1 MMRGIR
7 TGGGWSARP
16 IDAAIG
22 GSIGGSIER
31 DDPGSSRGWRRACA
45 RLQAVPLGS
54 FAASCAASLVA
65 FLALA
70 SAAAEAP
77 ASPERPSAPA
87 TWHATVFFSNGE
99 TYRIIHYWSAG
110 TSMRAETLISG
121 HPITTIVRG
130 DRYVTFDRLT
140 GEGIEI
146 ERSPAAIAD
155 DRGRVRPFGIELE
168 ELKQA
173 GGERIEETTM
183 SGVPVEVWRLT
194 DDTSR
199 RTVWVSQK
207 APHVPI
213 RAETF
218 VRGSSQT
225 LVFDYSSWRFDLEIP
240 AAFFALPG
248 EARIV
253 RYGHAE
259 FLGKSAQQPIDR
271 APILYPDLL
280 YGGSP

>member
-1 MMRGIR
+1 MMREVQRAYERSRRGLGR
-7 TGGGWSARP
+7 MSSAALRAGLVPVLLSACLLAPVLASFARP
-16 IDAAIG
+16 SG
-22 GSIGGSIER
+22 
-31 DDPGSSRGWRRACA
+31 
-45 RLQAVPLGS
+45 
-54 FAASCAASLVA
+54 
-65 FLALA
+65 
-70 SAAAEAP
+70 AAEAP
-77 ASPERPSAPA
+77 AAAQKPADPEKSAVPG

-130 DRYVTFDRLT
+130 DRYVAFDRLT
-140 GEGIEI
+140 GEGIDV
-146 ERSPAAIAD
+146 ERSPAAIAAD
-155 DRGRVRPFGIELE
+155 AGRLRPFGIELD
-168 ELKQA
+168 ELKKG
-173 GGERIEETTM
+173 GGERVEATTM

-194 DDTSR
+194 DDASR

-207 APHVPI
+207 PPHVPI

-225 LVFDYSSWRFDLEIP
+225 LVFDYSSWRFDLEMP
-240 AAFFALPG
+240 AAFFTLPG
-248 EARIV
+248 DAQID

-259 FLGKSAQQPIDR
+259 FLAKSGQQPIGR

-280 YGGSP
+280 YGGAP

>member
-1 MMRGIR
+1 MIRGIQ
-7 TGGGWSARP
+7 TGERRRERALDPANETSGRDARRCP
-16 IDAAIG
+16 RRPCAGLRAA
-22 GSIGGSIER
+22 
-31 DDPGSSRGWRRACA
+31 
-45 RLQAVPLGS
+45 AVGVLAAVLALGS
-54 FAASCAASLVA
+54 AS
-65 FLALA
+65 A

-77 ASPERPSAPA
+77 APDGAIAAREKPA
-87 TWHATVFFSNGE
+87 VPGTWHATVFFSNGE

-110 TSMRAETLISG
+110 SSMRAETLISG

-130 DRYVTFDRLT
+130 DRYVAFDRLT
-140 GEGIEI
+140 GEGIDV
-146 ERSPAAIAD
+146 ERSPAAIAE
-155 DRGRVRPFGIELE
+155 DRGRLRPFGIELD
-168 ELKQA
+168 ELKKS
-173 GGERIEETTM
+173 GGERVEETTM

-194 DDTSR
+194 NDASR

-225 LVFDYSSWRFDLEIP
+225 LVFDYSSWRFDLELP
-240 AAFFALPG
+240 AAFFTLPSD
-248 EARIV
+248 AQID

-259 FLGKSAQQPIDR
+259 YLAKSAREPIGR

>member
-1 MMRGIR
+1 MRRDIR
-7 TGGGWSARP
+7 TRRGASARS
-16 IDAAIG
+16 IGAAIG
-22 GSIGGSIER
+22 GSVRMRSPVALR
-31 DDPGSSRGWRRACA
+31 WRRRDRPRTTGGPA
-45 RLQAVPLGS
+45 L
-54 FAASCAASLVA
+54 AASLVA
-65 FLALA
+65 CLVALFAPA
-70 SAAAEAP
+70 SIAAEAP
-77 ASPERPSAPA
+77 ASPEKPATFA

-110 TSMRAETLISG
+110 ASMRAETLISG

-130 DRYVTFDRLT
+130 DRYISFDRLT
-140 GEGIEI
+140 GEGLDI
-146 ERSPAAIAD
+146 ERSPTALAE

-168 ELKQA
+168 ELKKA
-173 GGERIEETTM
+173 GGERVEETTM

-248 EARIV
+248 DAQID
-253 RYGHAE
+253 RYGHAD
-259 FLGKSAQQPIDR
+259 FLAKSAQEPIGR

>member
-1 MMRGIR
+1 MMRRIH
-7 TGGGWSARP
+7 
-16 IDAAIG
+16 G
-22 GSIGGSIER
+22 GSAGSWRVFGRKGGA
-31 DDPGSSRGWRRACA
+31 SRPEASRCRGRARSA
-45 RLQAVPLGS
+45 SAALAALVALLVAS
-54 FAASCAASLVA
+54 FALS
-65 FLALA
+65 
-70 SAAAEAP
+70 SAAAEVP
-77 ASPERPSAPA
+77 AAAESRASSEKSALPG

-130 DRYVTFDRLT
+130 DRYVAFDRLT
-140 GEGIEI
+140 GEGIDV
-146 ERSPAAIAD
+146 ERSPAAIAED
-155 DRGRVRPFGIELE
+155 HGRLRPFGIELD
-168 ELKQA
+168 ELKKG
-173 GGERIEETTM
+173 GGERVEETTM

-194 DDTSR
+194 DDSSR

-225 LVFDYSSWRFDLEIP
+225 LVFDYSSWRFDLELP
-240 AAFFALPG
+240 AAFFGLPSD
-248 EARIV
+248 AQID

-259 FLGKSAQQPIDR
+259 FVAKSAQEPIGR